1 MSDGAINMGSSRENI
16 GVFDALNPFDICL
29 SSVAGSPEHN
39 PGRLLASIRVA
50 AQPPKGVLIRV
61 MQS

>member
-1 MSDGAINMGSSRENI
+1 MGSSREKAA
-16 GVFDALNPFDICL
+16 VFDALNPFDICL
-29 SSVAGSPEHN
+29 SSVAGSSEYN